1 MAEPRFQHS
10 TPELYDRYMG
20 PFLFEPCAKVV
31 AERVATLMPSRILET
46 AAGTG
51 ILTRAMN
58 RVASAAQI
66 IATDINAALLD
77 YARITIASPNIEF
90 RPADALNLPFLARD
104 FDLVAC
110 QFGAMFFPDRI
121 RANVEALRVLR
132 GNGHYLLVTFD
143 ALERNPIPKAA
154 EDAVNALF
162 PDAPIRYMKS
172 GPFCYAETKQVEMD
186 VLAAGFT
193 AVEIETV
200 TLSSPVNA
208 EDAATGLVF
217 GSPLSSEITS
227 RDASALQR
235 AAEVVADALQPW
247 MAKTRRC
254 RYTLLS
260 PGSALRPLRVPD
272 NTVEAPYTPLPLD

>member
-1 MAEPRFQHS
+1 MTVRQPHPHALNS
-10 TPELYDRYMG
+10 GADS
-20 PFLFEPCAKVV
+20 VV
-31 AERVATLMPSRILET
+31 PAVSRRPAI
-46 AAGTG
+46 TG
-51 ILTRAMN
+51 RA
-58 RVASAAQI
+58 SQ
-66 IATDINAALLD
+66 
-77 YARITIASPNIEF
+77 F

-172 GPFCYAETKQVEMD
+172 GPFCYAETKQIEMD
-186 VLAAGFT
+186 LLAAGFT

-247 MAKTRRC
+247 DGK
-254 RYTLLS
+254 
-260 PGSALRPLRVPD
+260 
-272 NTVEAPYTPLPLD
+272 NAPMSVHIAIARKCS

>member
-10 TPELYDRYMG
+10 TPELYERYMG

-172 GPFCYAETKQVEMD
+172 GPFCYAETKQIEMD
-186 VLAAGFT
+186 LLAAGFT

-235 AAEVVADALQPW
+235 AAEAVADALQPW
-247 MAKTRRC
+247 DGK
-254 RYTLLS
+254 
-260 PGSALRPLRVPD
+260 
-272 NTVEAPYTPLPLD
+272 NAPMSVHIAIARKCS